1 MAITT
6 PQPTLKHFFLFF
18 PRRNNM
24 ASCSLL
30 DTNCSL
36 RPWRFFFLSP
46 PSHSKMF
53 QVIYFLFH
61 LRCLSVAH
69 VLSVS
74 CTVFN
79 PLWRRR
85 WRFFTSSLVPT
96 LMSRSYQNLFVCLRV
111 SFPLLIFFS
120 FVMFFFS
127 GMGHLLRIG
136 HDDAILRNVFFLS
149 TLQDGNP
156 SSHWRP

>member
-1 MAITT
+1 
-6 PQPTLKHFFLFF
+6 
-18 PRRNNM
+18 M
-24 ASCSLL
+24 ASCSPL

-96 LMSRSYQNLFVCLRV
+96 LMSRSYQNLFVCCLRV

-120 FVMFFFS
+120 FVMFFFQAWGIYCES
-127 GMGHLLRIG
+127 AMMTRFYEMFFFSLLSKMAIRRRIG
-136 HDDAILRNVFFLS
+136 VRREFRK
-149 TLQDGNP
+149 G
-156 SSHWRP
+156 